1 MFRPVFSA
9 VRRPFLLAAAT
20 SIVVAGLSLSA
31 QVAPTLEPVRI
42 DQNLRPAP
50 QPKSVPRKELKLNN
64 QQLAP
69 KEAAALAF
77 TFKEL
82 VFEGN
87 AALTSEQLAA
97 LWAHKVGDTVTVE
110 EVFALANAITKRYAD
125 AGYALCFGVVP
136 EQDIKDGK
144 VRIVVVEGFVSGH
157 SLGVVWPTGRAK
169 GAVDAQVQRI
179 QGSKPLRSDVLER
192 QVLLMDDLPGWSV
205 GSVLSASPKVVGG
218 SDLALEFTREP
229 DVYDVSWNN
238 FLPGAL
244 DRQVVGAAWS
254 GYGHLDGSDELSLGY
269 YRSPQG
275 DAYRSFNGSA
285 STLIGTDGER
295 LGVTFSQ
302 SDSRPTDPLLVP
314 LEFTGR
320 SRNTR
325 LSLTKPLLRSRAAT
339 LVAEGYLGAQEAG
352 SSMLAGP
359 PTIDRLRAIGA
370 ALTYDFA
377 LADQSANLV
386 RLGYEQ
392 GVAGLGATGNSRVNG
407 SPEYSVLSLDF
418 TRTAPLAASGSA
430 MFSYSFALQG
440 QASLGSPLLSP
451 VEAAFG
457 GRQFGRA
464 FDAGSMSGE
473 QSLFG
478 SLELRCAL
486 PVSLGFAEPV
496 RAQFY
501 VFADAGMM
509 RQQGELQPQ
518 EIRDRHAAS
527 AGLGVRLGLPRGLNA
542 LVEVAR
548 PVTLPAGFTG
558 DASHRI
564 NASFGARF

>member
-1 MFRPVFSA
+1 M
-9 VRRPFLLAAAT
+9 
-20 SIVVAGLSLSA
+20 
-31 QVAPTLEPVRI
+31 
-42 DQNLRPAP
+42 
-50 QPKSVPRKELKLNN
+50 
-64 QQLAP
+64 
-69 KEAAALAF
+69 
-77 TFKEL
+77 
-82 VFEGN
+82 
-87 AALTSEQLAA
+87 
-97 LWAHKVGDTVTVE
+97 
-110 EVFALANAITKRYAD
+110 
-125 AGYALCFGVVP
+125 
-136 EQDIKDGK
+136 
-144 VRIVVVEGFVSGH
+144 
-157 SLGVVWPTGRAK
+157 
-169 GAVDAQVQRI
+169 
-179 QGSKPLRSDVLER
+179 
-192 QVLLMDDLPGWSV
+192 
-205 GSVLSASPKVVGG
+205 
-218 SDLALEFTREP
+218 
-229 DVYDVSWNN
+229 
-238 FLPGAL
+238 
-244 DRQVVGAAWS
+244 
-254 GYGHLDGSDELSLGY
+254 
-269 YRSPQG
+269 
-275 DAYRSFNGSA
+275 
-285 STLIGTDGER
+285 
-295 LGVTFSQ
+295 
-302 SDSRPTDPLLVP
+302 P

>member
-20 SIVVAGLSLSA
+20 LIFVTGLSLSA
-31 QVAPTLEPVRI
+31 QVGPTLEPVRI

-50 QPKSVPRKELKLNN
+50 RPKSVPRKELKLNN

-97 LWAHKVGDTVTVE
+97 LWVHKVGDTVTVE

-144 VRIVVVEGFVSGH
+144 LRIVVVEGFVSGH

-218 SDLALEFTREP
+218 SDLSLEFTREP
-229 DVYDVSWNN
+229 DAYDVSWNN

-254 GYGHLDGSDELSLGY
+254 GYGHLDGSDEL
-269 YRSPQG
+269 
-275 DAYRSFNGSA
+275 
-285 STLIGTDGER
+285 
-295 LGVTFSQ
+295 
-302 SDSRPTDPLLVP
+302 
-314 LEFTGR
+314 
-320 SRNTR
+320 
-325 LSLTKPLLRSRAAT
+325 
-339 LVAEGYLGAQEAG
+339 
-352 SSMLAGP
+352 
-359 PTIDRLRAIGA
+359 
-370 ALTYDFA
+370 
-377 LADQSANLV
+377 
-386 RLGYEQ
+386 
-392 GVAGLGATGNSRVNG
+392 
-407 SPEYSVLSLDF
+407 
-418 TRTAPLAASGSA
+418 
-430 MFSYSFALQG
+430 
-440 QASLGSPLLSP
+440 
-451 VEAAFG
+451 
-457 GRQFGRA
+457 
-464 FDAGSMSGE
+464 
-473 QSLFG
+473 
-478 SLELRCAL
+478 
-486 PVSLGFAEPV
+486 
-496 RAQFY
+496 
-501 VFADAGMM
+501 
-509 RQQGELQPQ
+509 
-518 EIRDRHAAS
+518 
-527 AGLGVRLGLPRGLNA
+527 
-542 LVEVAR
+542 
-548 PVTLPAGFTG
+548 
-558 DASHRI
+558 
-564 NASFGARF
+564 